1 MEFAALDDRPLG
13 IGPVV
18 DLDAEAEVDNDALL
32 HSIRTALASPSIRI
46 AADA

>member
-18 DLDAEAEVDNDALL
+18 DLDTEAEVDNDALL
-32 HSIRTALASPSIRI
+32 HSIRTALASARVHI
-46 AADA
+46 ATDA